1 MKEQEE
7 KAQAEK
13 KERDAAVLDFDPDA
27 EEAAEEDAAE
37 SKTNKCLERGKR
49 KAVFTFSILL
59 SMLLSILTS
68 MLKVF
73 RLHLFNIHLT

>member
-1 MKEQEE
+1 MKEEEE

-37 SKTNKCLERGKR
+37 EKSEKSEANNEKKNENNDKKSFIQPFFRTNTGL
-49 KAVFTFSILL
+49 
-59 SMLLSILTS
+59 
-68 MLKVF
+68 
-73 RLHLFNIHLT
+73 